1 MYFLLEI
8 LKFNNKSI
16 EKINILIK
24 MIDLKVI
31 IIIHKTRTKT
41 RSTTENKRT
50 KDSLQLKIKRIENKN
65 ATSWNEYAK
74 RCVLLF

>member
-1 MYFLLEI
+1 
-8 LKFNNKSI
+8 
-16 EKINILIK
+16 

-31 IIIHKTRTKT
+31 IFIHKTRTKT

-74 RCVLLF
+74 RCV

>member
-1 MYFLLEI
+1 
-8 LKFNNKSI
+8 
-16 EKINILIK
+16 

>member
-1 MYFLLEI
+1 
-8 LKFNNKSI
+8 
-16 EKINILIK
+16 

-41 RSTTENKRT
+41 RSTTENQRTKTRSTTENQRT